1 MFGSTFKEL
10 ESKLRRF
17 GFTINK
23 KKTSDGAIEKIT
35 FRHTE
40 QLFAGEKQSL
50 FKDDDAS

>member
-10 ESKLRRF
+10 ECKLRQF

-23 KKTSDGAIEKIT
+23 KKINDCGIEKIT

-40 QLFAGEKQSL
+40 QLFLGEKQSL
-50 FKDDDAS
+50 VK